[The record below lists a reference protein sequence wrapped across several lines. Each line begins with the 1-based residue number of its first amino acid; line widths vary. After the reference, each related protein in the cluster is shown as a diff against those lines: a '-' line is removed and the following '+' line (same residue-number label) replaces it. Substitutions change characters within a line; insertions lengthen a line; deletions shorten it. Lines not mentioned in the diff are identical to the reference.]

1 MKLCSPKIRDL
12 IMKTLWSSRRNV
24 IQFCSCFLK
33 ENFSIYFTTKN
44 KALHKYVFY
53 LTSTRNNL
61 ALLTSALLSWN
72 TVNRDNIRITCE
84 TRDSMRVHAFI
95 KDHTLLRRI
104 TRWSVVSV
112 FNVYK
117 KNHTL
122 HRRIARWS
130 LARVFKMYQ
139 KNHTWVRRIARW
151 SVVRVFNVYKKNHT
165 WVRRIARWF
174 NVTYVNLTNHFILIR
189 ITSCFD
195 VINVI
200 RRKPTHVK
208 IWL

>member
-24 IQFCSCFLK
+24 IQFCFCFFK
-33 ENFSIYFTTKN
+33 ENFYIYFTTTKN
-44 KALHKYVFY
+44 KAKHKYVFY

-84 TRDSMRVHAFI
+84 TRDSMRVHTFI
-95 KDHTLLRRI
+95 KDHTLHRRI

-122 HRRIARWS
+122 H
-130 LARVFKMYQ
+130 
-139 KNHTWVRRIARW
+139 RRIARW

-200 RRKPTHVK
+200 LRKPTYEYVK